1 MDITTIDDVLK
12 QKKQEL
18 KNVKRLILN
27 SHNYVAKLLHKKF
40 VENNGCKVCHGTGR
54 LYDHNANANNFSGSC
69 SCLRCSCLQETREK
83 SGVDPY
89 NGFEKHVFYQEN
101 VYSIHP
107 DDYSINIYPVIS
119 SDLFKTLIH
128 GLRERVSE
136 LRNEIQLLSAR
147 NKYEKFNTSLVVVTN
162 PKGAFNF
169 YWKPFFTESKR
180 IVESGTVLRLSFKC
194 IWHHPWRG
202 HKTKTVLG
210 WDVNT
215 LDDERKTYFLQ
226 QKDFR
231 KLYNQ
236 EQTW

>member
-1 MDITTIDDVLK
+1 VVQTELIGEFIVDIMDLTTIDDVLK

-101 VYSIHP
+101 VFLCPKCDKEYKTP
-107 DDYSINIYPVIS
+107 FCDKLKEAQNSINYI
-119 SDLFKTLIH
+119 LH
-128 GLRERVSE
+128 R
-136 LRNEIQLLSAR
+136 
-147 NKYEKFNTSLVVVTN
+147 
-162 PKGAFNF
+162 
-169 YWKPFFTESKR
+169 
-180 IVESGTVLRLSFKC
+180 
-194 IWHHPWRG
+194 
-202 HKTKTVLG
+202 
-210 WDVNT
+210 
-215 LDDERKTYFLQ
+215 
-226 QKDFR
+226 
-231 KLYNQ
+231 
-236 EQTW
+236 